1 MDLIVKMETP
11 TSEPII
17 WSLPSPAGPRPW
29 KQAGLAGDT
38 EAWRQDWDLH
48 LSCTLAAPHLVWAPR
63 GTLLPPQP
71 PSLLSQQLDLDPLNE
86 KVDSRGAFSEN
97 QC

>member
-1 MDLIVKMETP
+1 ME
-11 TSEPII
+11 
-17 WSLPSPAGPRPW
+17 
-29 KQAGLAGDT
+29 AGLGSSFV
-38 EAWRQDWDLH
+38 LCH
-48 LSCTLAAPHLVWAPR
+48 PPAPHLVSAPR

-86 KVDSRGAFSEN
+86 KVDSRGAFSES

>member
-1 MDLIVKMETP
+1 ME
-11 TSEPII
+11 
-17 WSLPSPAGPRPW
+17 
-29 KQAGLAGDT
+29 AGLGSSFVL
-38 EAWRQDWDLH
+38 RPPPP
-48 LSCTLAAPHLVWAPR
+48 APHLVSAPR

-86 KVDSRGAFSEN
+86 KVDSRGAFSES